1 MLKVGERLP
10 DAQVFAAPG
19 EGLSLREAAGGS
31 KALYLF
37 YLLDFSF
44 T

>member
-1 MLKVGERLP
+1 MLAVGERLP

-19 EGLSLREAAGGS
+19 EALSLSEAAGGS
-31 KALYLF
+31 KALFLF